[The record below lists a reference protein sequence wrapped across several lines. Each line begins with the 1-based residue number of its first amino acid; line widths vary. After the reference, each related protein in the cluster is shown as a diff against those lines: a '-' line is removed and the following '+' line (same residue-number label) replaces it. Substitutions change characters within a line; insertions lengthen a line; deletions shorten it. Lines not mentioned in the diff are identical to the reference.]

1 MHSAVKKFADNGDL
15 QRLKYVFVDCLD
27 VDPTFEK
34 YKEDFEYVK
43 NVPGLIETNIELT
56 PFRTNQNSWDEDYWI
71 ALKKD
76 LAKNFSVERL
86 EHMKAVAKVV
96 HADKLKRILDE
107 RAAANQVEARKNIE
121 EPTPKPDDTPSE
133 KNAGQDSESTHGIP
147 IINQS
152 VEEEA
157 QVDNSENKAPRQR
170 KAARK
175 YQEQIESDEANSPA
189 EAEMKGVQT
198 TKKGVGIAIAIL
210 VVIVIIVIVLNQR

>member
-1 MHSAVKKFADNGDL
+1 MHSDVKKFADNGDL

-34 YKEDFEYVK
+34 YEEDFEYVK
-43 NVPGLIETNIELT
+43 NVPGLITTNIELT

-86 EHMKAVAKVV
+86 EHMKAVVKVV

-147 IINQS
+147 ISNQA
-152 VEEEA
+152 VKKEA
-157 QVDNSENKAPRQR
+157 QVDNSAYEAQRQR
-170 KAARK
+170 EAARK
-175 YQEQIESDEANSPA
+175 YQAQIEIDKANRLA
-189 EAEMKGVQT
+189 EAEMKRGQT
-198 TKKGVGIAIAIL
+198 IKKVVGIALAIL